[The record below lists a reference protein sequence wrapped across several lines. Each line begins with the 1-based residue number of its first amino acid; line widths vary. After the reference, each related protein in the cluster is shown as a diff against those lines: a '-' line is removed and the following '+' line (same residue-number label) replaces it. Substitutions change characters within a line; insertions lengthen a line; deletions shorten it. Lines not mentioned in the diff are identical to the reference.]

1 MKRSYLIF
9 ALLIAGNTAFAQNYT
24 NTGSGVNKVDIKD
37 DEEETSGPSRSDA
50 VTKVVYAS
58 PYSMDYMTMDVQD
71 NKLQFN
77 NVPDISM
84 TLHITDAN
92 GNELVNRRMTKRSAM
107 ADISRLKA
115 GMHFVTII
123 SDNSNTRKVFTLNRN

>member
-37 DEEETSGPSRSDA
+37 DEETTGPSRSDA
-50 VTKVVYAS
+50 VTKVVYAN

-92 GNELVNRRMTKRSAM
+92 GNELVNRRMTRRSAM